1 MRDKYGVSQDPDCY
15 PGSSVLVNNLS
26 IFDDDELALAERDFT
41 KVRAEHFEPEFD
53 QFNLQYLKKIH
64 HLLFQDLYHWAGQV
78 RRVDITKGQTR
89 FCHVH
94 NIEREAE
101 RLFAALAQDNYLCGL
116 PFDRFIKQ
124 IAHYY
129 CELNVIHPFREGNGR
144 VQRIFF
150 EILAINAGYE
160 ICWEGINL
168 KEWVDANQ
176 AGYFGH
182 LSALEKLFE
191 RITVHIDVHQ
201 GYREHWNDSPSST

>member
-1 MRDKYGVSQDPDCY
+1 MRDKYGVNQDPDCY
-15 PGSSVLVNNLS
+15 PGSSVLVNKLS
-26 IFDDDELALAERDFT
+26 IFDEDELALAERDFT

-64 HLLFQDLYHWAGQV
+64 YILFQDLYRWAGQI

-101 RLFAALAQDNYLCGL
+101 RLFAALARDNYLCDL
-116 PFDRFIKQ
+116 PFDHFIKK

-182 LSALEKLFE
+182 LGLLEKLFE
-191 RITVHIDVHQ
+191 RITVPIDVHQ

>member
-1 MRDKYGVSQDPDCY
+1 M
-15 PGSSVLVNNLS
+15 VNKLS

-64 HLLFQDLYHWAGQV
+64 HILFQDLYRWAGQI
-78 RRVDITKGQTR
+78 RQVDITKGRTR

-101 RLFAALAQDNYLCGL
+101 RLFAALARDNYLCDL

-176 AGYFGH
+176 AGYFGD
-182 LSALEKLFE
+182 LSLLEKLFE
-191 RITVHIDVHQ
+191 RITVHIDVHH
-201 GYREHWNDSPSST
+201 GYREHWNDSPSSI